1 MDHTFPLHKR
11 FVDLL
16 KRAWIERDL
25 SIVDA
30 MVADNVVTSLQPGTE
45 PFQDKKT
52 VMHRVGNL
60 WVVQQDI
67 WTDWTVISDSAS
79 TCRMV
84 GRAGYTNAAYMTR
97 VTYEGTTTVTFKDG
111 LVSLVEV
118 DVRATVEQGVEAG

>member
-1 MDHTFPLHKR
+1 MDHPLPLHKR

-25 SIVDA
+25 SIVDG
-30 MVADNVVTSLQPGTE
+30 MVADDVVTSLRPGTE
-45 PFQDKKT
+45 PFRDKKA

-60 WVVQQDI
+60 WVVQQNI
-67 WTDWTVISDSAS
+67 WTDWTVVSDSAS

-84 GRAGYTNAAYMTR
+84 GRAGYTNAAYGSS
-97 VTYEGTTTVTFKDG
+97 VTFEGTTTVTFKDG

-118 DVRATVEQGVEAG
+118 DVRAIAGEGIEAG